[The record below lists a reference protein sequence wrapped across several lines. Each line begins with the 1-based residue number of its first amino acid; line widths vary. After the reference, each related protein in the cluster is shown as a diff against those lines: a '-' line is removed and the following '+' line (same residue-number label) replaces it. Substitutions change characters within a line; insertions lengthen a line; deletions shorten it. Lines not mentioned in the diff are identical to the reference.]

1 MISFAALFIDMTEHH
16 IFYCLST
23 VPVNCLD
30 GWSDPL
36 SFYIFFGPAILCP
49 SPKYWNTYFMEHFT
63 HCLWLEL

>member
-1 MISFAALFIDMTEHH
+1 LTAESVAGHMFNFQVIFMISFAALFIDMTEHH

-36 SFYIFFGPAILCP
+36 SFCIFFEPAILCP
-49 SPKYWNTYFMEHFT
+49 SPNY
-63 HCLWLEL
+63 